1 MREEFD
7 VELKEYQHEYL
18 TKMVENFDLPDLGKA
33 VRCLIDY
40 AIDEA
45 ELEADIFDFQ
55 RCYSCVAGIREEHPF
70 ELKEFQVEYLNG
82 IVDSYGLAEFG
93 KSVRCLIDYAYEEG
107 DKEEE
112 IFQLERCHS
121 CD

>member
-1 MREEFD
+1 MREEFE

-45 ELEADIFDFQ
+45 ELEADISISNAAIPASQ
-55 RCYSCVAGIREEHPF
+55 VSERNIR
-70 ELKEFQVEYLNG
+70 
-82 IVDSYGLAEFG
+82 S
-93 KSVRCLIDYAYEEG
+93 S
-107 DKEEE
+107 
-112 IFQLERCHS
+112 
-121 CD
+121 

>member
-1 MREEFD
+1 MREEFE

-45 ELEADIFDFQ
+45 VSQSSENQSA
-55 RCYSCVAGIREEHPF
+55 V
-70 ELKEFQVEYLNG
+70 
-82 IVDSYGLAEFG
+82 
-93 KSVRCLIDYAYEEG
+93 
-107 DKEEE
+107 
-112 IFQLERCHS
+112 
-121 CD
+121 

>member
-1 MREEFD
+1 MREEFE

-45 ELEADIFDFQ
+45 ELEADISISNAATPASQ
-55 RCYSCVAGIREEHPF
+55 ASERSIR
-70 ELKEFQVEYLNG
+70 L
-82 IVDSYGLAEFG
+82 S
-93 KSVRCLIDYAYEEG
+93 
-107 DKEEE
+107 
-112 IFQLERCHS
+112 
-121 CD
+121 

>member
-1 MREEFD
+1 MREEFE

-33 VRCLIDY
+33 VRCLIDF

-55 RCYSCVAGIREEHPF
+55 RCYSCVAGIREEYPF

-82 IVDSYGLAEFG
+82 IVDS
-93 KSVRCLIDYAYEEG
+93 
-107 DKEEE
+107 
-112 IFQLERCHS
+112 
-121 CD
+121 

>member
-1 MREEFD
+1 MVWRNSLKERSSTWRNQLSAQTICSRGESKLEKKEAIEMREEFE

-45 ELEADIFDFQ
+45 ELEL
-55 RCYSCVAGIREEHPF
+55 S
-70 ELKEFQVEYLNG
+70 
-82 IVDSYGLAEFG
+82 
-93 KSVRCLIDYAYEEG
+93 LIH
-107 DKEEE
+107 
-112 IFQLERCHS
+112 I
-121 CD
+121 

>member
-1 MREEFD
+1 MREEFE

-55 RCYSCVAGIREEHPF
+55 RCYSCVAHCCSRSFLRTLSMP
-70 ELKEFQVEYLNG
+70 
-82 IVDSYGLAEFG
+82 
-93 KSVRCLIDYAYEEG
+93 YANALVAY
-107 DKEEE
+107 
-112 IFQLERCHS
+112 
-121 CD
+121 